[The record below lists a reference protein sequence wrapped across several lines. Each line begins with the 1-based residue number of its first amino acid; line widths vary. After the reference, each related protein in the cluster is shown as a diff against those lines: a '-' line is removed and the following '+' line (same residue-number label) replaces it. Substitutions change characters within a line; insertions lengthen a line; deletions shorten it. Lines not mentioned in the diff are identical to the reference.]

1 MSMIVCKEV
10 IAFLD
15 DYVAELLGPDRRA
28 EFDRHL
34 AVCASC
40 VAYLASYRETIRM
53 TRAAS
58 PAIEALPPELI
69 TAILATIAR
78 NTPHP

>member
-1 MSMIVCKEV
+1 MVCKEV

-15 DYVAELLGPDRRA
+15 EYVAGELVPERRA

-40 VAYLASYRETIRM
+40 VAYLSTYRETILF
-53 TRAAS
+53 AKAS
-58 PAIEALPPELI
+58 IPSPEIEDVPAEVI
-69 TAILATIAR
+69 TAILATITR
-78 NTPHP
+78 R

>member
-1 MSMIVCKEV
+1 MVCREV

-15 DYVAELLGPDRRA
+15 EYVAGELVSERRA

-40 VAYLASYRETIRM
+40 VAYLSTYRETILF
-53 TRAAS
+53 AKVSVS
-58 PAIEALPPELI
+58 PEIEDVPAEVI
-69 TAILATIAR
+69 TAILATITR
-78 NTPHP
+78 R